1 MKRNVMRVLVTGIL
15 ISGTLQAQF
24 SEGKPALH
32 SGIGP
37 SFSYMLSLELEY
49 TGVFEY
55 LTTFSSAPE
64 FDVGP
69 NSTISTGINSSN
81 MVFSGFEGFGEIT
94 PHWTIGMYA
103 GIGEYRASGNDA
115 AGTQYFANF
124 TVNQVGLTTEFNTH
138 SRSRLML
145 LGGSMFGIGY
155 VSLSAAATP
164 GDETWEDVI
173 SAIDA
178 SETTTGRNAFQ
189 ISAWTLPVVQP
200 YLGFRFDVS
209 RMIGIKTVA
218 GYNYQI
224 VAPGTWNLYNE
235 VPITDSKEMGLS
247 ALFLRTQL
255 YVTL

>member
-1 MKRNVMRVLVTGIL
+1 MKQFMRLSVIAIFIV
-15 ISGTLQAQF
+15 GTVNAQF

-49 TGVFEY
+49 DNVFEY
-55 LTTFSSAPE
+55 LTTFSTAPE

-69 NSTISTGINSSN
+69 NATESKGINSSN
-81 MVFSGFEGFGEIT
+81 MVFSGFEGFGEVT

-103 GIGEYRASGNDA
+103 GIGEYKSSGNDA
-115 AGTQYFANF
+115 QDIEYYINY

-155 VSLSAAATP
+155 ISVAAQATP
-164 GDETWEDVI
+164 GNETWEDII
-173 SAIDA
+173 SGTDA
-178 SETTTGRNAFQ
+178 GAGVTGRKAFEV
-189 ISAWTLPVVQP
+189 SAWTLPVVQP
-200 YLGFRFDVS
+200 YLGFRFDIS
-209 RMIGIKTVA
+209 RLIGLKTVVGYSYQMVSA
-218 GYNYQI
+218 GK
-224 VAPGTWNLYNE
+224 WSLYNSE
-235 VPITDSKEMGLS
+235 VIVDSPEMNAS

>member
-1 MKRNVMRVLVTGIL
+1 MAGLIL
-15 ISGTLQAQF
+15 GSVQAQF

-37 SFSYMLSLELEY
+37 SFSYMISLKMDEDAFADLP
-49 TGVFEY
+49 
-55 LTTFSSAPE
+55 TFSTAPE
-64 FDVGP
+64 FDIA
-69 NSTISTGINSSN
+69 NASLTTGIKSSN
-81 MVFSGFEGFGEIT
+81 MVFSGFEGFGEVS

-103 GIGEYRASGNDA
+103 GIGEYKASGND
-115 AGTQYFANF
+115 TNDDQFYINF
-124 TVNQVGLTTEFNTH
+124 TINQVGLTTELNTH

-155 VSLSAAATP
+155 VSVSAQSSP
-164 GDETWEDVI
+164 GNESWQDVI
-173 SAIDA
+173 SGTDTGAGV
-178 SETTTGRNAFQ
+178 TGRKAFEV
-189 ISAWTLPVVQP
+189 SAWTLPVVQP

-209 RMIGIKTVA
+209 RMIGLKAVV

-224 VAPGTWNLYNE
+224 AASGSWNLYNAESIVDSPE
-235 VPITDSKEMGLS
+235 VSLS